1 MIILIKFAINN
12 KRNMRKSIIGGI
24 FLTVVFLSFLAF
36 INQAVAIEI
45 TNPLK
50 HQTFEELIKAIIV
63 FLRNLALAATA
74 LVIVLAGFYFVTAAG
89 DPAKVTMAKQMI
101 LYALIGLAIVLAA
114 EGIVALIGKVIKG
127 K

>member
-1 MIILIKFAINN
+1 
-12 KRNMRKSIIGGI
+12 MRKSIIGGI

-63 FLRNLALAATA
+63 FLRNLALTATA
-74 LVIVLAGFYFVTAAG
+74 LVIVLSGFYFVTAAG
-89 DPAKVTMAKQMI
+89 DPAKVTKAKQMI

-114 EGIVALIGKVIKG
+114 EGIVTLIEKVIKG